1 MNTQDNLQEADG
13 LSEKIIKDQKKKKP
27 LKDAVEQVVKKDPD
41 VEVVSEANEP
51 KKEGPIENKEVEP
64 SEASIKESEDAYD
77 NFDLEALIDAFG
89 ALLKNDDLYAI
100 RPKVNRIKK
109 VFNTKFFRS
118 LRRN

>member
-64 SEASIKESEDAYD
+64 NEASIKESEDAYD

-89 ALLKNDDLYAI
+89 VARLSVKNSIHVAHTLLTGITFA
-100 RPKVNRIKK
+100 
-109 VFNTKFFRS
+109 
-118 LRRN
+118 